1 MYSTLNI
8 KIFMNSKL
16 IFVPINSCH
25 KIKMPQNKREA
36 LHLEY
41 IELFYVIF
49 VNCKST
55 IVYSNL
61 QCPHTDNPDND
72 NHWSTLNLISP
83 KFAWNFLHHTH
94 SHLRSLDTLASYLHK
109 PPLLLRPPDGDAPG
123 QSEDEVGLGAVIGGQ
138 DGLRGVI
145 VLSSWTD
152 YMVRLNTMTES
163 WGME

>member
-1 MYSTLNI
+1 MHSTLNI

-61 QCPHTDNPDND
+61 QCPHNPRISG
-72 NHWSTLNLISP
+72 HHYHGSTLNLISP
-83 KFAWNFLHHTH
+83 KFAWNFLHQTH

-123 QSEDEVGLGAVIGGQ
+123 QPEDEVGLGAVIGGQ

-145 VLSSWTD
+145 VLSS
-152 YMVRLNTMTES
+152 
-163 WGME
+163 